1 MRQADERRVR
11 LADDRYT
18 TVHVV
23 EFPLEAVRLRVV
35 RLEPAAP
42 LEEWCASHGVADAV
56 SGGYSV
62 KPEQD
67 PLGELWID
75 GRAQPHQPFADPWH
89 ARRAALAVMN
99 GRVEIDGRDR
109 LTARPGGSLL
119 QAGPLLVRDGR
130 SAIADTE
137 DPEGF
142 SATAE
147 EFDQDLTAD
156 REPRVAIG
164 RTADA
169 VLAVAAE
176 GRSPDEA
183 GLTMWELADVL
194 VDLGAV
200 SAVNLDGGSAG
211 VVSAGC

>member
-1 MRQADERRVR
+1 
-11 LADDRYT
+11 
-18 TVHVV
+18 
-23 EFPLEAVRLRVV
+23 
-35 RLEPAAP
+35 
-42 LEEWCASHGVADAV
+42 
-56 SGGYSV
+56 
-62 KPEQD
+62 
-67 PLGELWID
+67 
-75 GRAQPHQPFADPWH
+75 
-89 ARRAALAVMN
+89 MN

-130 SAIADTE
+130 SAIADTK

-183 GLTMWELADVL
+183 GLTLWELADVL
-194 VDLGAV
+194 VDLGAG
-200 SAVNLDGGSAG
+200 SPVNLDGGSAG
-211 VVSAGC
+211 VVIAGGRRLNIPRTDEGEPMEVSSPSVTAVVVEPR